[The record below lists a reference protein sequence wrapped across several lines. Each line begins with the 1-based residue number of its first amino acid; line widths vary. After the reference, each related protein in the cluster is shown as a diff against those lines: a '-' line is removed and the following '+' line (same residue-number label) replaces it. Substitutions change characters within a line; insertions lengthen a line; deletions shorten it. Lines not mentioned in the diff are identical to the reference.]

1 MPSRTFGRSDR
12 PALLI
17 AAAQPTRSTRSARSA
32 TALLCAATLT
42 MAASACSSSSSS
54 SASVSGAAAHH
65 LTAYVSGDTNIQKL
79 WDDIVVPAFEKA
91 NPGYQVKVVFSA
103 HGTADATT
111 LAKLQAAAKTGRD
124 PGYDLMESSV
134 TLNAATAG
142 LLTKVSTKNVPGLTD
157 VDPAL
162 LGPVANSAVPYRG
175 SSVVLA
181 YDATKVKTPPKTYD
195 SLISWIK
202 ANPGKFAY
210 NSPASGGSGGSFV
223 ETTLDRHLDAK
234 TLKTFQSGYDASL
247 ESKWDPGFKE
257 LKALNKDVY
266 GKGVYPNGNQ
276 AVLDLLAKGQIEV
289 APVWSDQYLSGI
301 QNHTLNSGIKFTQIS
316 DPTFTGGASY
326 LGILKASK
334 KQQAA
339 LKLADFFLQAQQQD
353 AIVKQLGAYPVIP
366 ASKLPAATAAR
377 FNGVDVGNLR
387 AGYSGQ
393 TNSDM
398 NNLWQQKVPGQ

>member
-1 MPSRTFGRSDR
+1 MPVRTLGRS
-12 PALLI
+12 L
-17 AAAQPTRSTRSARSA
+17 AASPQPTRLPRSTRSAA
-32 TALLCAATLT
+32 ALLCAATLT

-54 SASVSGAAAHH
+54 TSVGGAAAHH

-79 WDDIVVPAFEKA
+79 WEDIVVPAFEKA

-142 LLTKVSTKNVPGLTD
+142 LLTKVSAKNVPGLKD
-157 VDPAL
+157 VDSAL

-202 ANPGKFAY
+202 ANPGRFAY
-210 NSPASGGSGGSFV
+210 NSPATGGSGGSFV

-234 TLKTFQSGYDASL
+234 TLKTFQNGYDASL
-247 ESKWDPGFKE
+247 EAKWDPGFKE
-257 LKALNKDVY
+257 LKVLNKDVY

-276 AVLDLLAKGQIEV
+276 AVLDLLAKGQIEL
-289 APVWSDQYLSGI
+289 APVWSDQYLSGV
-301 QNHTLNSGIKFTQIS
+301 QNHTLNSGIRFTQIS

-326 LGILKASK
+326 LGILKSSK
-334 KQQAA
+334 KQTAA

-393 TNSDM
+393 TSSDM

>member
-1 MPSRTFGRSDR
+1 MPSRTFGRSF
-12 PALLI
+12 
-17 AAAQPTRSTRSARSA
+17 AASPQSTRLPRSTRSAA
-32 TALLCAATLT
+32 ALLCAATLT

-142 LLTKVSTKNVPGLTD
+142 LLTKVSPKNVPGLTD

-301 QNHTLNSGIKFTQIS
+301 QNHTLNSDIKFTQIS

-326 LGILKASK
+326 LGILKASE

>member
-1 MPSRTFGRSDR
+1 MPSRTLGRS
-12 PALLI
+12 L
-17 AAAQPTRSTRSARSA
+17 AASPQSKRLPRSARSA
-32 TALLCAATLT
+32 AALLCAATLT

-54 SASVSGAAAHH
+54 SASVGGAAAHH

-79 WDDIVVPAFEKA
+79 WEDIVVPAFEKA

-142 LLTKVSTKNVPGLTD
+142 LLTKVSAKNVPGLKD
-157 VDPAL
+157 VDSAL

-210 NSPASGGSGGSFV
+210 NSPATGGSGGSFV

-234 TLKTFQSGYDASL
+234 TLKTFQDGYDASL
-247 ESKWDPGFKE
+247 ESKWDAGFKE

-276 AVLDLLAKGQIEV
+276 AVLDLLAKGQIEL

-393 TNSDM
+393 TSSDM

>member
-1 MPSRTFGRSDR
+1 MSIRTPWTPLTPLR
-12 PALLI
+12 PA
-17 AAAQPTRSTRSARSA
+17 AVRTTG
-32 TALLCAATLT
+32 ALLCAAALAVT
-42 MAASACSSSSSS
+42 ASACSSSSS
-54 SASVSGAAAHH
+54 ASTGGAASHS

-91 NPGYQVKVVFSA
+91 NPGYKVKVVFSA
-103 HGTADATT
+103 HGTADAAT

-124 PGYDLMESSV
+124 PGYDIMESSV

-142 LLTKVSTKNVPGLTD
+142 LLTKVSTKNVPGLKE

-162 LGPVANSAVPYRG
+162 LGPVDNSAVPYRG
-175 SSVVLA
+175 SSVILA

-195 SLISWIK
+195 DLVTWIK
-202 ANPGKFAY
+202 ANPGAFAY
-210 NSPASGGSGGSFV
+210 NSPATGGSGGSFV

-234 TLKTFQSGYDASL
+234 TLKTFQTGYDASL

-257 LKALNKDVY
+257 LKALNKYVY

-276 AVLDLLAKGQIEV
+276 AVQDLLAKGQIEA
-289 APVWSDQYLSGI
+289 APVWSDQYLSSI
-301 QNHTLNSGIKFTQIS
+301 QNGTFGKNIKFTQIS

-326 LGILKASK
+326 LGILKAGK
-334 KQQAA
+334 KQTAA
-339 LKLADFFLQAQQQD
+339 LKLADFFLKASQQD
-353 AIVKQLGAYPVIP
+353 AIVRQLGAYPVIP
-366 ASKLPAATAAR
+366 TSELPAKTVAQ
-377 FNGVDVGNLR
+377 FNGVDVSHLR

-393 TNSDM
+393 TGSDM